1 MGPSVF
7 GRLWNALKPP
17 PAVRPRW
24 RPTPTQK
31 VLLIATF
38 SVLAAA
44 GVAGGVWAY
53 NAGAPDRAQLQ
64 FELGM
69 RQMGAGAYR
78 AALAS
83 FDRSI
88 ATWPNTSP
96 NNATAFYN
104 RGMAH
109 RLLGETDAALADFS
123 QAIAERADYGEA
135 YTERGAL
142 AQTRGDAAQAMQDFS
157 RAVELTPSA
166 NGYFQRGEAYALLG
180 QPQKALEDF
189 DRAIR
194 ERPDAPYIYRARAAV
209 KKTMGDLDGYAADR
223 DQSVKTE
230 SAGFP
235 PAWVDTPLS
244 GGALSGALP
253 GTVPGTLPGT
263 FPGAAGTATA
273 GPRNSPGGLVPS
285 PRAAPPSR

>member
-31 VLLIATF
+31 LLLIATF

-44 GVAGGVWAY
+44 VVAGGVWAY
-53 NAGAPDRAQLQ
+53 SAGAPDRAQVRLEQ
-64 FELGM
+64 GM

-88 ATWPNTSP
+88 ATWPHI
-96 NNATAFYN
+96 AAAFYN
-104 RGMAH
+104 RGVAH
-109 RLLGETDAALADFS
+109 RLLGESDAALADFS
-123 QAIAERADYGEA
+123 QAIAERSDYGEA
-135 YTERGAL
+135 YTERGAI
-142 AQTRGDAAQAMQDFS
+142 AEARGDAAQAMRDFS
-157 RAVELTPSA
+157 RAVDLTPSA
-166 NGYFQRGEAYALLG
+166 NGYFQRGEAYASLG

-189 DRAIR
+189 DRAIQ

-209 KKTMGDLDGYAADR
+209 RKTLGDLDGYAADR
-223 DQSVKTE
+223 DLSVKTE
-230 SAGFP
+230 IVDFP
-235 PAWVDTPLS
+235 PAWVDTP
-244 GGALSGALP
+244 
-253 GTVPGTLPGT
+253 
-263 FPGAAGTATA
+263 AAPTAS
-273 GPRNSPGGLVPS
+273 PRNSRGEHVPS